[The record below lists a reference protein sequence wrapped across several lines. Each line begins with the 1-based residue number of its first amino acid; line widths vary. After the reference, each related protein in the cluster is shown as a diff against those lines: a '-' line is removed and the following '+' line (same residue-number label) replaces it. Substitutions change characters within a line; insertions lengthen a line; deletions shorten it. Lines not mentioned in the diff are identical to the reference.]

1 MEEQT
6 LTATLAV
13 LFGAAHAIEPG
24 HGKTALFTYLASGK
38 CTWKDGLVIALSSSI
53 THSAVVLLLAL
64 TSHYFLGHREGVD
77 HQIVEVLRYFGGGV
91 ICLLGLFF
99 LFKKKPSSCSHCDHG
114 HSHTH
119 SEDHNHESSF
129 KENTRSKKSLFTS
142 GLLGFATGLV
152 PCPSIV
158 VAYLAGV
165 SRGDSFGG
173 LESVLLFAL
182 GMALSL
188 VALVLLFSFGSKRFS
203 GLLSSKA
210 PRLNWNKVQGS
221 AFLVIGAFT
230 LFYH

>member
-6 LTATLAV
+6 LTATLAI

-38 CTWKDGLVIALSSSI
+38 CTWKDGIVIALSSSL
-53 THSAVVLLLAL
+53 THSAVVLVLAL
-64 TSHYFLGHREGVD
+64 TSHYFLGHKEGFD
-77 HQIVEVLRYFGGGV
+77 HQVAEGLRYFGGGI
-91 ICLLGLFF
+91 ICFLGIFF
-99 LFKKKPSSCSHCDHG
+99 LFKKKQSSCSHCDHDG
-114 HSHTH
+114 HAHT
-119 SEDHNHESSF
+119 EDHDHGASHIESSS
-129 KENTRSKKSLFTS
+129 SKKSLFTS

-173 LESVLLFAL
+173 LESVFLFAI

-210 PRLNWNKVQGS
+210 PKFNWNKVQGS
-221 AFLVIGAFT
+221 AFLAIGLFT
-230 LFYH
+230 LLYH